1 MMMNSQNN
9 DGGDEGNHKNEI
21 IESTPK
27 NRGTGAGGAKTNA
40 NGLPYEELTSSENYF
55 KVSETRKFGN
65 KKAKTH
71 YYKLIK
77 LENKKELKLL
87 SKGGLPKYMSIQN
100 EINKEC
106 EKYLLP
112 DECFIDEENKV
123 LYILEKKF
131 QYRAGSTDEKLQTG
145 HFKKEYYLEQYPN
158 YQIKYAFVLSDW
170 FKQDKYNPEKK
181 YCKKYNIPIFWG
193 SDKNYYQKLEEWL
206 SSSK

>member
-1 MMMNSQNN
+1 MNSQNN
-9 DGGDEGNHKNEI
+9 DGGDEGGNEKKI
-21 IESTPK
+21 IESK
-27 NRGTGAGGAKTNA
+27 HENRGTGAGGAKTNA
-40 NGLPYEELTSSENYF
+40 NGLPYEELTSAENHF
-55 KVSETRKFGN
+55 KVLKIYKFGNN

-71 YYKLIK
+71 LYILIR
-77 LENKKELKLL
+77 LENGKELKFLY
-87 SKGGLPKYMSIQN
+87 KGGLSKYMSIKK
-100 EINKEC
+100 EINKKC

-112 DECFIDEENKV
+112 DECFIDEENKI

-158 YQIKYAFVLSDW
+158 YQIEYAFVLSDW
-170 FKQDKYNPEKK
+170 FKQDKYNPERR

-193 SDKNYYQKLEEWL
+193 SNKDYFKNLEKWL